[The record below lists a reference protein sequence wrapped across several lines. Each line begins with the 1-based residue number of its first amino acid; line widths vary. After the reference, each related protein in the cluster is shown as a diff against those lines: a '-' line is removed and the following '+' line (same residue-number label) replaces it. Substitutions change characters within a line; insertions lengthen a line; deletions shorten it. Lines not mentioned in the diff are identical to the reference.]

1 MEYTIHHHVSPCLS
15 LYNLKKSLQDFP
27 RRCPHQWVEPTN
39 YLSLML
45 SIRNK
50 LIYNDA
56 TLTSSSSITAFF
68 TSYRFIPDMYLAIF
82 ELRLLNNQTETLKIP
97 VNKFGMPL
105 IARLINID
113 TNLPATIECDPF
125 TSTEVWQGNHKIYS
139 AQIKQ
144 ENNQAFMVEALQHS
158 YVIG

>member
-1 MEYTIHHHVSPCLS
+1 MNDDATQTHHHHLHSFLS
-15 LYNLKKSLQDFP
+15 QAIDSFWYVPHYQSLSF
-27 RRCPHQWVEPTN
+27 ETN
-39 YLSLML
+39 S
-45 SIRNK
+45 
-50 LIYNDA
+50 
-56 TLTSSSSITAFF
+56 
-68 TSYRFIPDMYLAIF
+68 
-82 ELRLLNNQTETLKIP
+82 LNNQPPSIIETLKIP

-113 TNLPATIECDPF
+113 TNLSIPATIQMNDPF
-125 TSTEVWQGNHKIYS
+125 TSTEVWQRQPQDLL

>member
-1 MEYTIHHHVSPCLS
+1 MVYTIHHHVSNYPLS
-15 LYNLKKSLQDFP
+15 LTNNLTP
-27 RRCPHQWVEPTN
+27 IT
-39 YLSLML
+39 ML
-45 SIRNK
+45 SIKNK

-56 TLTSSSSITAFF
+56 TLTSSSSITAFIL
-68 TSYRFIPDMYLAIF
+68 SYRFVPDMYLAIF

-113 TNLPATIECDPF
+113 TDLPATIECDPF
-125 TSTEVWQGNHKIYS
+125 TSTEVWQGNHKVYS

-144 ENNQAFMVEALQHS
+144 ENNQSFMVEALQYAH
-158 YVIG
+158 VIG